1 MNTRSDV
8 NADDA
13 TPLVVD
19 VDGTLTPGNLLLEG
33 LARLLTVAPLRAL
46 GLLPLLP
53 FRRAFVKRKVAEAVT
68 LPAESLPQNPEV
80 AAEIRAAKAAGRPVH
95 LATGADALAAAPV
108 AEAIGANETF
118 ASDGHVN
125 LVGRAKAQ
133 ALVAAFGDRGFD
145 YMGDERRDLPV
156 WRHARQ
162 TIGVGIGPRL
172 RARVVGVDPKARF
185 LSGPDGGT
193 AAYWRALRPSHW
205 SKNVLLFLPLAAAH
219 ETALA
224 SWLVVLGVFAA
235 LSALVSGTYL
245 VNDFFDLPHDR
256 LHAVKR
262 RRPLAAGQLRLPRA
276 LGLAGAL
283 IAAGLAGA
291 FALSPAA
298 GWCLLLYLALT
309 LTYTLALRQQ
319 LFLDLIALAAMFAL
333 RVLAGAAAV
342 EVPISAWLVAFCLF
356 LFLALAIAKR
366 TTALRGENAAAGRAY
381 VREDALALTVLGG
394 ASSFAAVVVLA
405 FYIQSPAVAVLY
417 ERPAALWLAS
427 PLLIYWLGRVLLLA
441 NRGAL
446 NEDPIVFALGD
457 RASWYTAL
465 GLLAAFALALP

>member
-1 MNTRSDV
+1 MNARTEAGADV
-8 NADDA
+8 A

-33 LARLLTVAPLRAL
+33 LARLLTAAPRRAL

-53 FRRAFVKRKVAEAVT
+53 FHRAFVKRKVAEAMP
-68 LPAESLPQNPEV
+68 LPAESLPRNPQV
-80 AAEIRAAKAAGRPVH
+80 MAEIQDAKAAGRPVC
-95 LATGADALAAAPV
+95 LATGADALAVAPL
-108 AEAIGANETF
+108 AEAVGAEKTF
-118 ASDGHVN
+118 ASDGRVN
-125 LVGRAKAQ
+125 LVGRAKAR
-133 ALVAAFGDRGFD
+133 ALVGAFGEGGFD

-156 WRHARQ
+156 WRSAKRA
-162 TIGVGIGPRL
+162 IGVGLGPRL
-172 RARVVGVDPKARF
+172 RAKVAAADPAARF
-185 LSGPDGGT
+185 LPGPDGGLG
-193 AAYWRALRPSHW
+193 AYWRALRPSHW
-205 SKNVLLFLPLAAAH
+205 SKNMLLFLPLAAAH
-219 ETALA
+219 ETTLA

-235 LSALVSGTYL
+235 LSALVSGTYV

-256 LHAVKR
+256 RHAAKR

-276 LGLAGAL
+276 LGVAAAL
-283 IAAGLAGA
+283 IAAGLAAA
-291 FALSPAA
+291 FALTPAA
-298 GWCLLLYLALT
+298 GWCLLLYLVLT

-319 LFLDLIALAAMFAL
+319 LFLDLIALAGLFAL

-366 TTALRGENAAAGRAY
+366 ATALRGDSTAAGRAY
-381 VREDALALTVLGG
+381 AGEDALALTVLGG

-417 ERPAALWLAS
+417 ERPEALWLAC
-427 PLLIYWLGRVLLLA
+427 PVLIYWLGRVLLLA

-446 NEDPIVFALGD
+446 NEDPVVFALRD
-457 RASWYTAL
+457 RASWATGVA
-465 GLLAAFALALP
+465 LLAAFALALP